1 MGYTLDWAYA
11 LEKRVT
17 NGRKTTVFQSAY
29 EWAIYDHRTL

>member
-17 NGRKTTVFQSAY
+17 NGTKATICQPAY
-29 EWAIYDHRTL
+29 ERAIYDY